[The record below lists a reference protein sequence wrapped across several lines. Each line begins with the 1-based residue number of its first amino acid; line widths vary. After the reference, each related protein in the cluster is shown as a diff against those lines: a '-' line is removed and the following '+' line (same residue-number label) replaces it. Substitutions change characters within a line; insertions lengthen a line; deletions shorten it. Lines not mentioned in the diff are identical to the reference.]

1 MYTSIII
8 YILAFTVVLI
18 LIWILVTNRRMKK
31 FFLGT
36 KAQDLEQVLMTVSK
50 QMSELKETQ
59 NKINSHLVE
68 VDERLSKSIRNI
80 EMVRFNPFEESG
92 SKQSFAVAM
101 LNDEGDGVVMS
112 SLYARDRMSIFAK
125 QISKGKSDIELSTE
139 EKEVVD
145 KAK

>member
-1 MYTSIII
+1 
-8 YILAFTVVLI
+8 
-18 LIWILVTNRRMKK
+18 MKK